1 MSTKGNLSAFR
12 SATPAAVSKD
22 AAVPAVAQKKPEIIG
37 VTLRLTPDQWR
48 RAKELAIADRT
59 SIQALALAGI
69 SRLLAERGLPP
80 L

>member
-1 MSTKGNLSAFR
+1 MSTTKGNLSAFR
-12 SATPAAVSKD
+12 SSTPA
-22 AAVPAVAQKKPEIIG
+22 PAPAPVAQEKKGEIIG

-59 SIQALALAGI
+59 SIQALAVAGI

>member
-1 MSTKGNLSAFR
+1 MSTKANLNAFR
-12 SATPAAVSKD
+12 SATPSPAPV
-22 AAVPAVAQKKPEIIG
+22 AVAAEKKGEIIG

>member
-1 MSTKGNLSAFR
+1 MMSGTKANLNAFR
-12 SATPAAVSKD
+12 SATPATAS
-22 AAVPAVAQKKPEIIG
+22 VPAARGDEKKGEIIG
-37 VTLRLTPDQWR
+37 VTLRLTLDQWR

>member
-12 SATPAAVSKD
+12 SVTPAATVTE
-22 AAVPAVAQKKPEIIG
+22 PPPTPGKKSEIVG

-59 SIQALALAGI
+59 SIQALAVAGI
-69 SRLLAERGLPP
+69 SRLLTDRGLPP

>member
-1 MSTKGNLSAFR
+1 MMSSTKANLSAFR
-12 SATPAAVSKD
+12 SATPATAS
-22 AAVPAVAQKKPEIIG
+22 VPAARGEKKGEIIG
-37 VTLRLTPDQWR
+37 VTLRLTLDQWR

-59 SIQALALAGI
+59 SIQALALVGI

>member
-1 MSTKGNLSAFR
+1 MSTKANLSAFR
-12 SATPAAVSKD
+12 TTTPTPVTAHTAAE
-22 AAVPAVAQKKPEIIG
+22 KKGEIIG

>member
-1 MSTKGNLSAFR
+1 MSTTKGNLSVFR
-12 SATPAAVSKD
+12 SSTPA
-22 AAVPAVAQKKPEIIG
+22 PAPPVAQEKKGEIIG

-59 SIQALALAGI
+59 SIQALAVAGI

>member
-1 MSTKGNLSAFR
+1 MSTKANLNAFR
-12 SATPAAVSKD
+12 SATPTPVSAAEPQRKG
-22 AAVPAVAQKKPEIIG
+22 EIIG

>member
-1 MSTKGNLSAFR
+1 MKANLNAFR
-12 SATPAAVSKD
+12 SATP
-22 AAVPAVAQKKPEIIG
+22 VPAPASVSVAAEEKKGEIIG